1 MNKRKFVAGVSIMT
15 VAMAMG
21 SPAMEAFAAETAVQF
36 SGDEWDGHPEITQVN
51 KQKARAT
58 FFPFE
63 SLEAAKNYEKRRQQ
77 ILQAVKWN
85 MEIQFC

>member
-15 VAMAMG
+15 AAMAMG

-51 KQKARAT
+51 KDRK
-58 FFPFE
+58 
-63 SLEAAKNYEKRRQQ
+63 S
-77 ILQAVKWN
+77 VV
-85 MEIQFC
+85 

>member
-36 SGDEWDGHPEITQVN
+36 SGDHSG
-51 KQKARAT
+51 KQTKGKSY
-58 FFPFE
+58 FLP
-63 SLEAAKNYEKRRQQ
+63 
-77 ILQAVKWN
+77 I
-85 MEIQFC
+85 

>member
-51 KQKARAT
+51 KRQELLSSHLSLWKQQK
-58 FFPFE
+58 
-63 SLEAAKNYEKRRQQ
+63 L
-77 ILQAVKWN
+77 
-85 MEIQFC
+85 

>member
-36 SGDEWDGHPEITQVN
+36 SGDEWDGHP
-51 KQKARAT
+51 
-58 FFPFE
+58 
-63 SLEAAKNYEKRRQQ
+63 
-77 ILQAVKWN
+77 
-85 MEIQFC
+85 